1 MTGLARLSLANRS
14 LVIMIALII
23 GGIGA
28 YAIPSLKQ
36 QLFPSLNF
44 PVVSVVSVYPGA
56 SPEIVDKQVT
66 EPVENSLKG
75 LDNLEQITSTSS
87 DGVSR
92 VEVAFNYDSDL
103 DQVVRDIE
111 QAVGR
116 IGDLPDD
123 VDPRVVAGSTDD
135 IPVMALAVSD
145 GDDQHALLDKLD
157 RTVVPELSSITDVR
171 EVTVTGARDDEVTIT
186 PDTAKLAKAGLTAA
200 AIPTALQAN
209 GVSVPAGSL
218 TKDERSLTVTVGE
231 QLESVEDL
239 QNLYLTP
246 SAGSSAGSGSAA
258 GSGSTR
264 PGAGGSPTAGSAS
277 PGTSA
282 GTAAP
287 KPVKLGDVATV
298 KLEPEAATSITRTN
312 GEPSLGLSVTMS
324 NDGNAVAISHAVR
337 DKLPKLE
344 EALGGGSEITVIFD
358 QAPAVERS
366 IDDLTTE
373 GLLGLL
379 FAVIIIMVFLLSL
392 RSTLVTAVSI
402 PLSVV
407 VALIALWIGDYSLN
421 LLTLGAL
428 TISVGR
434 VVDDSIVVLE
444 NIKRHLGYGEPK
456 RDAVIN
462 GVREVAGAVTSSTL
476 TTVAVFLP
484 IAFVSGLVGQLFS
497 SFGVT
502 VTVALLASLFV
513 SLTVI
518 PVLAYWFLRP
528 PKGDGQAEIQRRA
541 EQRELRSPLQ
551 RAYVPVLRFATR
563 FKFVT
568 VVIGILIFAGTIML
582 VPNLKTNFLDS
593 SGQDTTQVSLKLPVG
608 TDLATTDEA
617 ARKVEFVLGKTE
629 GVKSYQVN
637 VGGGLAI
644 FGGLGGSTN
653 RASFTVTT
661 EDSSK
666 TPSVERKLRKEVA
679 KLTDVGDVTV
689 GSTSGREAMGGNA
702 VEVIVQA
709 PDRKTL
715 EQASNQVEEA
725 TSEIDGLRDVSS
737 NMENASPR
745 VNVTVDHR
753 KAAAVGL
760 SDATIGQAVTQ
771 AFQGLPMGE
780 ITIDGRASDIV
791 LRNGDKPASLDQIKK
806 LKLPTATGL
815 VKLSDVATVE
825 QVDGPLQ
832 ITRIDGDR
840 SATVSAAADAKDLGA
855 VTSALTSKLQK
866 LDLPKGATYEI
877 AGASADQKEAFGDLG
892 LAMLIAIALVFLVMV
907 ATFRSLIQPLILL
920 VSIPFAATGAIGLLL
935 VTDTPLGVPGMI
947 GLLMLI
953 GIVVTNAI
961 VLIDLINQYR
971 AEGMEIRDAVIAGGR
986 RRLRPILMT
995 AIATICALI
1004 PMAVGLTGSGGFI
1017 SQSLAVVVIG
1027 GLVSSTP
1034 LTLLLV
1040 PALYTIVERTKQRFR
1055 RKPKPPAPIEPGT
1068 EAPAAATTEPAPAVS

>member
-1 MTGLARLSLANRS
+1 
-14 LVIMIALII
+14 
-23 GGIGA
+23 
-28 YAIPSLKQ
+28 
-36 QLFPSLNF
+36 
-44 PVVSVVSVYPGA
+44 
-56 SPEIVDKQVT
+56 
-66 EPVENSLKG
+66 
-75 LDNLEQITSTSS
+75 
-87 DGVSR
+87 
-92 VEVAFNYDSDL
+92 
-103 DQVVRDIE
+103 
-111 QAVGR
+111 
-116 IGDLPDD
+116 
-123 VDPRVVAGSTDD
+123 
-135 IPVMALAVSD
+135 
-145 GDDQHALLDKLD
+145 
-157 RTVVPELSSITDVR
+157 
-171 EVTVTGARDDEVTIT
+171 
-186 PDTAKLAKAGLTAA
+186 
-200 AIPTALQAN
+200 
-209 GVSVPAGSL
+209 
-218 TKDERSLTVTVGE
+218 
-231 QLESVEDL
+231 
-239 QNLYLTP
+239 
-246 SAGSSAGSGSAA
+246 
-258 GSGSTR
+258 
-264 PGAGGSPTAGSAS
+264 
-277 PGTSA
+277 
-282 GTAAP
+282 
-287 KPVKLGDVATV
+287 VKLGDVATV

-312 GEPSLGLSVTMS
+312 GEPSLGLSITMS

-456 RDAVIN
+456 RDAVLN

-502 VTVALLASLFV
+502 VTVALAASLFV

-725 TSEIDGLRDVSS
+725 MSEIDGLRDVSS

-771 AFQGLPMGE
+771 AFQGLPMGQ

-1055 RKPKPPAPIEPGT
+1055 RKPKPPAPATPDA
-1068 EAPAAATTEPAPAVS
+1068 EAPQPPVAVPAAAT